1 VCGGV
6 LGLTLS
12 DCRIPGLAGSPVG
25 FALVNALV
33 IALYTFLDGIGTRL
47 SGSAS
52 AYSLDTPHHRGPAAP
67 LGLGAKAGRPPGAN
81 PTTLA
86 LRPCRRSLRVRVI
99 CSRPMGH
106 DQGAHRHRG
115 SPPGDL
121 HRVRSW
127 YRFPFAEAAERDE
140 EVIEAIQ
147 AKLDEV

>member
-52 AYSLDTPHHRGPAAP
+52 AYSLWILLITAVPLLLWAWVRRPVALREQIQRRWHFGLAGGACAFGSYALALWAMTKAPIAIVAA
-67 LGLGAKAGRPPGAN
+67 LRETSTVFGLGIASLLLK
-81 PTTLA
+81 
-86 LRPCRRSLRVRVI
+86 RRSEMRR
-99 CSRPMGH
+99 
-106 DQGAHRHRG
+106 
-115 SPPGDL
+115 
-121 HRVRSW
+121 
-127 YRFPFAEAAERDE
+127 
-140 EVIEAIQ
+140 
-147 AKLDEV
+147 